1 MRPIHTL
8 LATCLCGISL
18 LLTGCASDEQQA
30 RNNARKMW
38 QALAQGEISKAREY
52 VTLASR
58 DGLSSER
65 TGHDT
70 EFAFG
75 EGTRDENGRMLVPT
89 TMRETRDGKSEA
101 IPFTTIML
109 KEDGEWRVDMHAT
122 TGSMIGGAMGEAFRA
137 LGKGLQ
143 SFGNELGKTI
153 DEATR
158 ELRKQNPPPPP
169 SPEPESPPNRP
180 RQNAL

>member
-1 MRPIHTL
+1 MRAIQTFIY
-8 LATCLCGISL
+8 ISL
-18 LLTGCASDEQQA
+18 SGALLLLSGCASDEQQA
-30 RNNARKMW
+30 QNNARKMW
-38 QALAQGEISKAREY
+38 QAMAQGEISKAREY
-52 VTLASR
+52 VTLATR

-75 EGTRDENGRMLVPT
+75 DATRDERGRMLVPT
-89 TMRETRDGKSEA
+89 TMSETRDGKIEA

-122 TGSMIGGAMGEAFRA
+122 TGSLVGGAMGEAFRA

-153 DEATR
+153 DEASR
-158 ELRKQNPPPPP
+158 ELRRKNQAPPPA
-169 SPEPESPPNRP
+169 RP
-180 RQNAL
+180 GQKEL